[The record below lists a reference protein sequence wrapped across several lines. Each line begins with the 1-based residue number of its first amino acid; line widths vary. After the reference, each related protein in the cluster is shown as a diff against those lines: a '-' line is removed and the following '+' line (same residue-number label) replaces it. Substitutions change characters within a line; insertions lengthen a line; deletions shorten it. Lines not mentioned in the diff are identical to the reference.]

1 MSTNK
6 MPTNKMPTNKMPE
19 YDFKTM
25 DHVKNIINNH
35 AVNFSTNPSNYS
47 QYLLFRLVNPKDLE
61 EFDRDRRSLPT
72 IRLTYNQ
79 QSKHLL
85 VKLMPSVL
93 HELAHRELGREIE
106 NALRDMHLP
115 RYALASVGSGRFK
128 SPRGNSK
135 EGDTCYV
142 PEARSPRGGHNWPWP
157 SLVLEAGVSESLP
170 QLRADAAWW
179 FSDSDGDV
187 KITILIG
194 VDTHCQDPGP
204 DKLYSTLRWLTSRS
218 SICAFLAVA

>member
-1 MSTNK
+1 
-6 MPTNKMPTNKMPE
+6 MP
-19 YDFKTM
+19 
-25 DHVKNIINNH
+25 
-35 AVNFSTNPSNYS
+35 
-47 QYLLFRLVNPKDLE
+47 LVL
-61 EFDRDRRSLPT
+61 
-72 IRLTYNQ
+72 Y
-79 QSKHLL
+79 
-85 VKLMPSVL
+85 
-93 HELAHRELGREIE
+93 ELAHRELGREIE

-179 FSDSDGDV
+179 FSNSDGDV

-194 VDTHCQDPGP
+194 VDTHHREVTIEKWELFPGEP
-204 DKLYSTLRWLTSRS
+204 TSR
-218 SICAFLAVA
+218 LAIKQSRLGGLID